1 MNLRLT
7 SHTLVNCIVDVHH
20 VAGDNWPC
28 APSTDEAVALIDDW
42 LGVVRRATVEDDE
55 PRLKDPTAG
64 PHTELQYWHVR

>member
-1 MNLRLT
+1 M
-7 SHTLVNCIVDVHH
+7 
-20 VAGDNWPC
+20 AGDYWPR